1 MFCQVTENFDS
12 VMALASSPRPANSG
26 KIYFANDE
34 TRSTRARSLYDS
46 NTVMYNDNFLQP
58 ESLEDFG
65 LTYSDALHI
74 IVAVFQSQPLKME
87 FLAMKKVL
95 ELELEVKPSDLPREL
110 QVKAEKEESLAW
122 LDQLFFANF
131 FLLKVKL
138 IIIN

>member
-1 MFCQVTENFDS
+1 M
-12 VMALASSPRPANSG
+12 
-26 KIYFANDE
+26 
-34 TRSTRARSLYDS
+34 YDS

-95 ELELEVKPSDLPREL
+95 ADDLELKELPQGL
-110 QVKAEKEESLAW
+110 KLKAEQVDGLA
-122 LDQLFFANF
+122 
-131 FLLKVKL
+131 
-138 IIIN
+138 